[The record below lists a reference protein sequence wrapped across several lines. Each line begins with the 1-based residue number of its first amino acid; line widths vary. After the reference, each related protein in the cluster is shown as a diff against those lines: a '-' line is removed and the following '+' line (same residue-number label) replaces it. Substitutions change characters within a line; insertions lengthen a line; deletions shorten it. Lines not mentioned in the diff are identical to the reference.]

1 MGNMKLDAFFA
12 QHAVFTFE
20 EVFTALSKI
29 HQVNSSTLY
38 NLLAYH
44 RQKGHIIRIRRGL
57 YCSVPQGI
65 DSTTYPVD
73 PFLVASKLASDAV
86 LGYRTALAIFGKLHT
101 ISNEFIYLST
111 KLEKGPY
118 TFQDVKYRKASIPTS
133 LKKKDKERFG
143 VTSVDRLGQTVFV
156 TSLERTLV
164 DILDRPNLCGSW
176 EEIWRSLES
185 IEYFNIEE
193 VLDYA
198 LLLGNSTTIA
208 KLGFF
213 LDTHREALLITD
225 KNLEKLLKYRPK
237 KAHYF
242 ETQRSTPQKLISK
255 WNIIVPLHL
264 INRTWEEPGENI

>member
-1 MGNMKLDAFFA
+1 MKLDAFFA
-12 QHAVFTFE
+12 QHTVFTFE
-20 EVFTALSKI
+20 EVFTALSKN
-29 HQVNSSTLY
+29 HQVNSSTLH

-44 RQKGHIIRIRRGL
+44 RQRGHIIRIRRGL
-57 YCSVPQGI
+57 YYSVPQGI
-65 DSTTYPVD
+65 DPTTCPVD
-73 PFLVASKLASDAV
+73 PFLVASKMSTDAV

-101 ISNEFIYLST
+101 ISNEFVYLST
-111 KLEKGPY
+111 KLEKTPY
-118 TFQDVKYRKASIPTS
+118 IFQDVKYRKASIPTP
-133 LKKKDKERFG
+133 LKKKSKERFG
-143 VTSVDRLGQTVFV
+143 VTSVDRLGQKVFV

-185 IEYFNIEE
+185 IEYFNVEE

-198 LLLGNSTTIA
+198 FFLENATTIA

-213 LDTHREALLITD
+213 LETHRETLLISD
-225 KNLEKLLKYRPK
+225 QDLEKLLTHRPK
-237 KAHYF
+237 KPHYL

-255 WNIIVPLHL
+255 WNIIVPLNL

>member
-1 MGNMKLDAFFA
+1 MKLDIFFA

-65 DSTTYPVD
+65 DSTTYSVD
-73 PFLVASKLASDAV
+73 PFLVAGKIAPDAV

-101 ISNEFIYLST
+101 ISNEFIYLSI

-118 TFQDVKYRKASIPTS
+118 TFQDVKYRKASIPTP
-133 LKKKDKERFG
+133 LIKNNKERFG

-164 DILDRPNLCGSW
+164 DVLDRPNLCGSW

-198 LLLGNSTTIA
+198 LLLGNSTTIV

-213 LDTHREALLITD
+213 LDTHRETLLVTD
-225 KNLEKLLKYRPK
+225 QHLEKLLKHQPK
-237 KAHYF
+237 KAHYL

-255 WNIIVPLHL
+255 WNIIVPLNL
-264 INRTWEEPGENI
+264 INRTWEEPGEHI